1 METPTTTNA
10 RDTALASVPVE
21 KRETLLRKAS
31 DLGVHGSDDVVWALV
46 ASVVDATAAAQAAG
60 DAARETGAA
69 VATIRNEVYQGAAKA
84 AADVK
89 ATMETAIAA
98 TVNTSV
104 ATAAQAGA
112 DALRKAA
119 SDLPTVARQEQDRI
133 VQEWR
138 SALATAARS
147 HAFAGFFQRLS
158 GSVMLAVMLVGAIF
172 IGGLISGGAGMQYVM
187 TAQHRLTPPQWHL
200 LVNQKGVPECGPFA
214 GHMVCLAHKTP
225 PRRNTQ

>member
-1 METPTTTNA
+1 MNDTPQTL
-10 RDTALASVPVE
+10 RDLALNTVPTAL
-21 KRETLLRKAS
+21 REPLLMLAAQ
-31 DLGVHGSDDVVWALV
+31 HHITTPDDPFWTIV
-46 ASVVDATAAAQAAG
+46 SATANAMAAAQAAG
-60 DAARETGAA
+60 DAARETGAV

-225 PRRNTQ
+225 PRSNTQ